1 MRGAGVNVQLR
12 HGDRHVLRERSRGR
26 PHPMSD
32 PAYISRVRIERLG
45 GPQRLAYIPAADEP
59 VRFGVHS
66 EVAEH
71 YGADPEKYPPEPTT
85 LDYIVAAAAG

>member
-1 MRGAGVNVQLR
+1 MRAMT
-12 HGDRHVLRERSRGR
+12 E
-26 PHPMSD
+26 

-45 GPQRLAYIPAADEP
+45 GPRRLAHIPAADEP

-71 YGADPEKYPPEPTT
+71 YGVDAEHVPPEPTT
-85 LDYIVAAAAG
+85 LDYVVAAAAG